1 MNSCVTLPRKNSGML
16 LGGFFF
22 PLAYAHMSCTAPQIY
37 FTKHWL
43 VMLPGKDK
51 TKQKTHTHGF
61 SNPEVDERRLQ

>member
-1 MNSCVTLPRKNSGML
+1 MNSCVTLPQKNPGML
-16 LGGFFF
+16 LGGFF
-22 PLAYAHMSCTAPQIY
+22 PLAYARMSCTAPQIY

-51 TKQKTHTHGF
+51 TKQKTHIHGF